1 MAHAKQLAKQTFTMG
16 KTIRARFSKG
26 VIRPLE
32 KINVAEGKEITITI
46 LDLPTASNKK
56 NSLDA
61 SSGGWQGLV
70 DAETLKRNIY
80 ADRLIS
86 TRPSVAL

>member
-1 MAHAKQLAKQTFTMG
+1 MAQAKKIEKQKFTEG
-16 KTIRARFSKG
+16 KTILAKFSKG

-32 KINVAEGKEITITI
+32 QLDVAEGKVITITI
-46 LDLPTASNKK
+46 LDLPVSFDKK
-56 NSLDA
+56 DGLDA

-86 TRPSVAL
+86 TRPSVTL

>member
-1 MAHAKQLAKQTFTMG
+1 MAQAKQFAKQNFTMG

-46 LDLPTASNKK
+46 LDLPTASNQK
-56 NSLDA
+56 NGLDA
-61 SSGGWQGLV
+61 SSGGWKGLV